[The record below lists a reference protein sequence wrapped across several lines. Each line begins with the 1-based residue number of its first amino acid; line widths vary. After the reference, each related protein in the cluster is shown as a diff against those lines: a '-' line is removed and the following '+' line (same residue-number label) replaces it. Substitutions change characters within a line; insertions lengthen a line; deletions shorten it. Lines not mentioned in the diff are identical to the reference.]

1 MRFHVKPSDASAPS
15 GRSLRV
21 RLLAGFAWPTAL
33 IWLLLAGW
41 AIVDALH
48 LGHDVL
54 EKELGSYARQVLVV
68 AQTFRDQP
76 ERLAQ
81 ALRGIE
87 AVDNAEERLGELN
100 SVDRTRIQVW
110 LDDRLLVPVPELPA
124 ERPAP
129 RPVYRELAP
138 DAARV
143 ARWGSVVQQ
152 QVVPDGTVITVRV
165 AVRNTGR
172 IALLWPSVGLTVVPL
187 LVCLPLL
194 LVPAWFMT
202 RHGLRPLDALVGEI
216 GARVASGALTRLPP
230 VGYRELQPVID
241 AMNRLLDRLE
251 GQLQRERA
259 FVADVAH
266 EMKTPLAILRSNLDI
281 VRDSPSAARRAQ
293 ARADLD
299 AGLLRAT
306 HLIGQLLR
314 LARLDADAPAEVARS
329 IDLPEFVRERTALLV
344 PLADARGQV
353 LDVETPEEPAAAQP
367 VALDVEA
374 LGAVLD
380 NLIDNAIRY
389 ADPGTTIRVVLRR
402 EAGARWRLAVIDHG
416 PGIAPERRA
425 AALARF
431 DRAGRLDGG
440 GAGLGLS
447 IVQRAA
453 RRLGGELVLAD
464 GAGGRGLR
472 ASITFPPD
480 QNAAT

>member
-1 MRFHVKPSDASAPS
+1 MKHVDAATAPEAPR
-15 GRSLRV
+15 RSLRV
-21 RLLAGFAWPTAL
+21 RLLIGFAWPTAL

-54 EKELGSYARQVLVV
+54 ERELGSYARQVLVV
-68 AQTFRDQP
+68 AQTFHDQP
-76 ERLAQ
+76 ERLTQ
-81 ALRGIE
+81 VLRGVE
-87 AVDNAEERLGELN
+87 AVSNAEERLGDLN

-110 LDDRLLVPVPELPA
+110 LDERLLVPVPELPA

-138 DAARV
+138 QAERV
-143 ARWGSVVQQ
+143 ACWGSVVQQ
-152 QVVPDGTVITVRV
+152 QVAADGTVVTVRV

-202 RHGLRPLDALVGEI
+202 RHGLKPLDALVAEI
-216 GARVASGALTRLPP
+216 GARVASGALTRLPA

-241 AMNRLLDRLE
+241 AMNRLLARLE

-281 VRDSPSAARRAQ
+281 VRDSPSAERRALAQ
-293 ARADLD
+293 ADLG
-299 AGLLRAT
+299 AGLARAT

-314 LARLDADAPAEVARS
+314 MARLDADAPAGAVRS
-329 IDLPEFVRERTALLV
+329 IDLPEFVRERAALLV
-344 PLADARGQV
+344 PLADARGLV
-353 LDVETPEEPAAAQP
+353 LDVETPDGPDAARP
-367 VALDVEA
+367 VALDVDA
-374 LGAVLD
+374 LGAILD

-389 ADPGTTIRVVLRR
+389 TAPDTTIRVVLRR
-402 EAGARWRLAVIDHG
+402 ESAARWQLAVIDQG

-431 DRAGRLDGG
+431 DRAGRIDGG

-453 RRLGGELVLAD
+453 HRLGGTLCLTAAPTTGLCAEVDLVLVVA
-464 GAGGRGLR
+464 
-472 ASITFPPD
+472 
-480 QNAAT
+480 